1 MLVPSKGAERRA
13 GELGQRRREDLAA
26 RRRDVG
32 LEPVPERG
40 GPAEEKLVT
49 TPDLPVFAPSGLKL
63 KRTLA
68 RPPTEARKSRR

>member
-1 MLVPSKGAERRA
+1 MLVPSKGANGEPANSGSVDERISPP
-13 GELGQRRREDLAA
+13 GAA
-26 RRRDVG
+26 RSGFSRCPNAV
-32 LEPVPERG
+32 

-49 TPDLPVFAPSGLKL
+49 TPDLPFFASSGLKL